1 MPLMHRAHRVREYR
15 RITHPGI
22 EDTQGRGTW
31 LNMRQFLRHPFGNPP
46 FLIRRID
53 ESEVFQSV
61 IEKSEGLVGHKP
73 DVLASWPLRQSSSA
87 HSHGDVTARNSEQ
100 SVKRGRVTFREEPL
114 CGRKV
119 HKRTCS

>member
-61 IEKSEGLVGHKP
+61 IEKSEGLVGHVT
-73 DVLASWPLRQSSSA
+73 DVLFAVLITKALARRRSTTVTV
-87 HSHGDVTARNSEQ
+87 SHKEVTA
-100 SVKRGRVTFREEPL
+100 
-114 CGRKV
+114 
-119 HKRTCS
+119 